1 MSDERK
7 RAHMEIVQP
16 VVTRMAANS
25 FQLKGWAVVLVSGLF
40 GLAAADVGR
49 NLAFVAYLPTIAFRK
64 LYDHVRVLDDDDI
77 DYSMN
82 TMPFDQAV
90 APAWRVALSKTLVW
104 FYGPLLVTVV
114 VVSIVVSR

>member
-1 MSDERK
+1 
-7 RAHMEIVQP
+7 
-16 VVTRMAANS
+16 MAANS

-49 NLAFVAYLPTIAFRK
+49 NLAFVAYLPTIAFWALDGYYLRQERLFRK